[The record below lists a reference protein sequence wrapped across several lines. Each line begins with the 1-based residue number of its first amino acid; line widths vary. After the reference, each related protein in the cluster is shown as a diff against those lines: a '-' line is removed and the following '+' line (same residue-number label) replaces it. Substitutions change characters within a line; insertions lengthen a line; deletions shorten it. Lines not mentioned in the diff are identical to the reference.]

1 MIDFKKLKKIPR
13 EGAVQIGDLLLE
25 CASWNNDRKDKRQNV
40 GLVLRK
46 RGLSEFLIK
55 WDYMPHGFWVN
66 LARPTYMNNEYWTY
80 YYVPVKS

>member
-1 MIDFKKLKKIPR
+1 METLQGESMIDFKKLKKIPR

-55 WDYMPHGFWVN
+55 YLLLLKGQQ
-66 LARPTYMNNEYWTY
+66 
-80 YYVPVKS
+80 